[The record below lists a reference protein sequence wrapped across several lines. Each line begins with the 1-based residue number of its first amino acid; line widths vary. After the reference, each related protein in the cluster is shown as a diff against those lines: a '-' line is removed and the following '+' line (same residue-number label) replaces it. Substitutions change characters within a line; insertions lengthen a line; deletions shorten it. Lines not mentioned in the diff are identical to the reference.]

1 MAKERIKLRTST
13 LDDGRQSLYLGFVK
27 DGIRVRERL
36 QLYVLPETSNKNR
49 AANKR
54 TMKVAEERRA
64 ERLKELV
71 YHEADIDVKEASNA
85 SADVSLSDLIN
96 NYEANR
102 LSSRKLSSRND
113 KGSNSDI
120 IIMRRAV
127 AAFRGLSVKLSDVD
141 TEYCDKFVDFLHN
154 EYVGQYGKIRMTTAR
169 TTIYMF
175 SGMLSQAVRDGLI
188 RWNPI
193 KSITVHDRITR
204 ERPKRVFLTVEE
216 IRRLLNEPCPVI
228 SRPQV
233 KQAYLFSVFTGLTR
247 DDLLT
252 LKWKDIKR
260 ENGKMFVEEHSQKNT
275 VPLCPMALRWLPDT
289 SNHRGL
295 VFKGLP
301 KATEISNILHLWQKK
316 AGIEKALTF
325 PVSRN
330 TFAYLLLST
339 GSDIITTSSL
349 LGIKPK
355 FLRPYL
361 QMVDYVP
368 PTQDERFDFLF
379 QDGR

>member
-1 MAKERIKLRTST
+1 MNTAKERIRLRTST
-13 LDDGRQSLYLGFVK
+13 LNDGRQSLYLDFIK
-27 DGIRVRERL
+27 DGRRVRERL
-36 QLYVLPETSNKNR
+36 QLYLLPETSNKER

-54 TMKVAEERRA
+54 TMKEAEERRA

-71 YHEADIDVKEASNA
+71 YHEADMDVNESSNA
-85 SADVSLSDLIN
+85 SADVCLSELIN
-96 NYEANR
+96 NYEANKS
-102 LSSRKLSSRND
+102 LSLNG
-113 KGSNSDI
+113 KGSDSDI
-120 IIMRRAV
+120 FILRRAV
-127 AAFRGLSVKLSDVD
+127 TAFRGLSVKLSDVD

-169 TTIYMF
+169 TIIYKF
-175 SGMLSQAVRDGLI
+175 SGMLSKAVRDGLI

-193 KSITVHDRITR
+193 KSITVHDRITC
-204 ERPKRVFLTVEE
+204 ERPKRVFLTVNE
-216 IRRLLNEPCPVI
+216 IKRLLNEPCPVT

-233 KQAYLFSVFTGLTR
+233 KQAYLFSIFTGLTR
-247 DDLLT
+247 DDLIT
-252 LKWKDIKR
+252 LKWKDIKC
-260 ENGKMFVEEHSQKNT
+260 ENGKMSVEEHSQKNT

-301 KATEISNILHLWQKK
+301 KKTEISNILRLWQKK
-316 AGIEKALTF
+316 AGIEKTLTF

-339 GSDIITTSSL
+339 GSDIVTASSL

-379 QDGR
+379 QDDIQP